1 MVIDGHSL
9 AFRAFF
15 ALPVDSFVNSEGQHT
30 NAIHGFVSM
39 LLNLLQNENPSHIA
53 VAFDISR
60 SSFRTREYPEYKA
73 GRDATPVEFKGQVPL
88 LRDALHAMG
97 ITTVVK
103 EDFEADD
110 ILATLARQGR
120 EQGFKVLV
128 VSGDRDSI
136 QLVTDDVTLLYPSTQ
151 GVTKLTRYDPAK
163 VEERYSVRPEQYPDV
178 AALVGEKS
186 DNLPGVPKVGEKTA
200 AKWLAQYG
208 SLQGILDHADEIGGK
223 VGESFREHRENAVR
237 NRKLN
242 RLIDDVELPVAPEQL
257 SRGAIDA
264 DAVREIFTKLQFR
277 TLQDRVLK
285 LADEAG
291 EDIAPAEAVAAPVR
305 PELLDEELEQWLDKA
320 VAATPEGLGLTVL
333 HSPEGGIVAVGVSSA
348 AETTELRWIPE
359 RVDYAPFE
367 AWLASDAP
375 KLMFDAKP
383 QLKALTVAGL
393 EVGGQVKDG
402 QLAGWLYR
410 PRMRPS
416 ASPSSCRCASTN
428 SSLRATRTSCSSA
441 TSPRSP
447 RATPGT
453 RNARR
458 PPPSACSS
466 QARSTSSR
474 PSRRHSS
481 PRSRAWSCRGS
492 PSTASSCRASRT
504 T

>member
-1 MVIDGHSL
+1 
-9 AFRAFF
+9 
-15 ALPVDSFVNSEGQHT
+15 
-30 NAIHGFVSM
+30 
-39 LLNLLQNENPSHIA
+39 
-53 VAFDISR
+53 
-60 SSFRTREYPEYKA
+60 
-73 GRDATPVEFKGQVPL
+73 
-88 LRDALHAMG
+88 MG